1 MPHAEATAK
10 RKLRKRNRHKRPTNS
25 TAVDRP
31 RGGGGAG
38 RSCQPRRLLHWNILD
53 GGGSRL
59 TGICN
64 FVRDGQYDVLTLNEL
79 NGFDEASLERLGK
92 RCGFTHSLLLAKSPY
107 RLGIL
112 SRHPLSLIAAD
123 TGHTFAHGLL
133 CARVLGLAL
142 CVTHLNPHDVRR
154 RADEAREIV
163 RRVGTDDQQPFML
176 VGDLNTLSSLDRAEH
191 AKADLASL
199 IRKGPYAP
207 QLSRKFLDSSQAAVD
222 YTPMQVLLD
231 APLRDVGVGSGH
243 SVPTSINAD
252 HMHFAT
258 LRLDYCLVNDQL
270 LRSCGGQRDE
280 LRASLLHDERTE
292 SLSDH
297 YPLEVHFHAP
307 PDLTR

>member
-1 MPHAEATAK
+1 
-10 RKLRKRNRHKRPTNS
+10 
-25 TAVDRP
+25 VGRP

-64 FVRDGQYDVLTLNEL
+64 FVRGGQYDVLTLNEL

-112 SRHPLSLIAAD
+112 SRHPLSLLAAD

-133 CARVLGLAL
+133 CARVLGLTL

-176 VGDLNTLSSLDRAEH
+176 VGDLNTLSFLDRAEH

-280 LRASLLHDERTE
+280 LRASLLHDERTD

>member
-1 MPHAEATAK
+1 
-10 RKLRKRNRHKRPTNS
+10 
-25 TAVDRP
+25 
-31 RGGGGAG
+31 
-38 RSCQPRRLLHWNILD
+38 
-53 GGGSRL
+53 
-59 TGICN
+59 
-64 FVRDGQYDVLTLNEL
+64 
-79 NGFDEASLERLGK
+79 
-92 RCGFTHSLLLAKSPY
+92 
-107 RLGIL
+107 
-112 SRHPLSLIAAD
+112 
-123 TGHTFAHGLL
+123 
-133 CARVLGLAL
+133 
-142 CVTHLNPHDVRR
+142 VTHLNPHDVRR

-280 LRASLLHDERTE
+280 LRASLLHDERTD